1 MKKPRLNLQM
11 AEVFDTA
18 YPKCVGTRGGCGE
31 GRVTINKASGH
42 VPRGFF
48 GAAGKLSEIELVLV
62 VAEPGDPSA
71 DEIAGDL
78 ESVYQLVTSVFDP
91 DAANSREGVFHTN
104 VRHILDLCFPNTNFE
119 EQIRKVWFTESVLC
133 SAPKTTGPVAREV
146 SDECGNRFLRQQL
159 ELVPNAVIAALG
171 GKAQDRVR
179 RLGLTTDGK
188 PRHVIE
194 AVAAAPPGA
203 NHKNAKASWK
213 KIAKAVHTRRA

>member
-1 MKKPRLNLQM
+1 MPTTIPVVMKLGFPSPSSQAEIM
-11 AEVFDTA
+11 AELA
-18 YPKCVGTRGGCGE
+18 C
-31 GRVTINKASGH
+31 
-42 VPRGFF
+42 
-48 GAAGKLSEIELVLV
+48 
-62 VAEPGDPSA
+62 
-71 DEIAGDL
+71 
-78 ESVYQLVTSVFDP
+78 
-91 DAANSREGVFHTN
+91 
-104 VRHILDLCFPNTNFE
+104 
-119 EQIRKVWFTESVLC
+119 
-133 SAPKTTGPVAREV
+133 
-146 SDECGNRFLRQQL
+146 FLRQQL